1 MKLLYILAILPTA
14 ASVSSVKFSYKP
26 DSDNA
31 PNAWPGI
38 FLGDDIENQCGG
50 SKQSGIDIP
59 THQCDVFDD
68 YVFEVSGQEW
78 CVVSGKGWT
87 PHFCAA
93 IFYNSYLCHRRED
106 RAPSM
111 TWSSK

>member
-1 MKLLYILAILPTA
+1 MRLLHILAILPIA
-14 ASVSSVKFSYKP
+14 ASVSSAKFSYKP

-59 THQCDVFDD
+59 THTCDVFDD
-68 YVFEVSGQEW
+68 YIFEVSASESASWFMVKAGSP
-78 CVVSGKGWT
+78 V
-87 PHFCAA
+87 
-93 IFYNSYLCHRRED
+93 IL
-106 RAPSM
+106 
-111 TWSSK
+111 